1 MEFYHP
7 GIDLPFAHDLKLFDS
22 CSVVKVYNRSI
33 KSNWK
38 YSVGH
43 NTVFPFVIFSTK
55 ILGYVK
61 QFDRSQYYSC
71 IDLLVLTIR
80 TA

>member
-55 ILGYVK
+55 I
-61 QFDRSQYYSC
+61 
-71 IDLLVLTIR
+71 
-80 TA
+80 